1 MKASISTGALALAI
15 LLSGCGG
22 ESGNGASSSAG
33 GSSVGGTPVAAV
45 PAPNGGDWT
54 QTVTQTP
61 EGGFMMGN
69 PNAPVKL
76 VEFASMTC
84 PHCAEFSEA
93 STALV
98 DNYVK
103 TGQVSYELRNYVR
116 DPADLAA
123 SLLAR
128 CGGPAPF
135 FKMTDQLF
143 AAQEEWFKKLQTM
156 TPAEQQQLQSLS
168 PAQAVAAIA
177 EKAGLV
183 QFVQM
188 RGVPPQKV
196 QQCLSDEA
204 AIQRLV
210 DMTNKAN
217 ELQLPG
223 TPSFLINGTLVQNAA
238 SWRELE
244 PQLKQAVGG

>member
-1 MKASISTGALALAI
+1 MKASISTGAIALAL

-22 ESGNGASSSAG
+22 ESGKNAG
-33 GSSVGGTPVAAV
+33 QSTTGGTAAPVVAA
-45 PAPNGGDWT
+45 PKGSDWT
-54 QTVTQTP
+54 QTVSQTP

-84 PHCAEFSEA
+84 PHCAEFSKA
-93 STALV
+93 STELV
-98 DNYVK
+98 DRYVK
-103 TGQVSYELRNYVR
+103 TGKVSYELRNYVR

-135 FKMTDQLF
+135 FKMTDQMF
-143 AAQEEWFKKLQTM
+143 AAQEDWFKQLQSM
-156 TPAEQQQLQSLS
+156 SPAEQQQLQSLPPS
-168 PAQAVAAIA
+168 KVAAAVA

-188 RGVPPQKV
+188 RGVPAQKV
-196 QQCLSDEA
+196 QQCLADEA

-210 DMTNKAN
+210 EMTNKAN

-238 SWRELE
+238 SWRDLE

>member
-1 MKASISTGALALAI
+1 MKASISTGATALAL

-22 ESGNGASSSAG
+22 ESSKDGGQSTAG
-33 GSSVGGTPVAAV
+33 GTAAPVVA
-45 PAPNGGDWT
+45 APNGGDWT
-54 QTVTQTP
+54 QTVAQTP
-61 EGGFMMGN
+61 EGGFVMGN

-93 STALV
+93 STELV
-98 DNYVK
+98 DKYVK

-116 DPADLAA
+116 DPADMAA
-123 SLLAR
+123 ALLAR

-135 FKMTDQLF
+135 FKMTDQMF

-156 TPAEQQQLQSLS
+156 SPAQQQQLQSLP
-168 PAQAVAAIA
+168 PAQAIAAIA
-177 EKAGLV
+177 EQAGLV

-188 RGVPPQKV
+188 RGLPAQKA

-210 DMTNKAN
+210 EMTNKGN

-223 TPSFLINGTLVQNAA
+223 TPSFLINGQLVQNAA
-238 SWRELE
+238 SWKELE
-244 PQLKQAVGG
+244 PRLKEAVGG